1 MRAIV
6 EENFDM
12 ADYADFEFGVS
23 VAKSSSLTVKETQTT
38 VCDVGE
44 QADAEDEGLT
54 EEDGEEFSK

>member
-12 ADYADFEFGVS
+12 DDYVDVEFGVS
-23 VAKSSSLTVKETQTT
+23 VAKSSSLTDKEIQAT

-44 QADAEDEGLT
+44 PADSEDEGLT
-54 EEDGEEFSK
+54 EQDGEEFSK

>member
-12 ADYADFEFGVS
+12 AD
-23 VAKSSSLTVKETQTT
+23 KEIQAT

-44 QADAEDEGLT
+44 PADSEDEGLT
-54 EEDGEEFSK
+54 EQDGEEFSK